1 MIFVQV
7 FETKL
12 RKVGSSWGA
21 LIPKEVVKQEKIGE
35 GEKIQLAVIKKDISL
50 LEKAFGSVKNAKPF
64 RRDHK
69 DRVF

>member
-1 MIFVQV
+1 MQV

-21 LIPKEVVKQEKIGE
+21 LIPHEVVKQEKIGE
-35 GEKIQLAVIKKDISL
+35 GEKIQLAVIKKDLSL
-50 LEKAFGSVKNAKPF
+50 LEKAFGSVKPPRHFK
-64 RRDHK
+64 RDHK